1 MDYYTKHILLRT
13 GDSQSTLQSV
23 VNELSV
29 RLDRGQM
36 GEYKVTKIDCPE
48 GTIVV
53 GPDDGE
59 IPLRPVTHI
68 HVTAGLTST
77 KTLIK
82 GDTQFDQSL
91 LVPNIEVTDLMTGEQ
106 RTFNPAEVGLGVNTV
121 LEPGKFYENPWLG
134 MFYQC
139 ASIRG
144 NVAEFHLVEWFQ
156 LGELLCA
163 TFTQDVKYSFYFVP
177 VSDPK
182 VTARLQRRLEKYLQH
197 PRAPVRWRA
206 ANRHFSQAE
215 VVSAVP

>member
-23 VNELSV
+23 VDELSV

-106 RTFNPAEVGLGVNTV
+106 RTFNPAEVGLGVDTV
-121 LEPGKFYENPWLG
+121 LDPETLRILG
-134 MFYQC
+134 LACFISAR
-139 ASIRG
+139 ASAGMSRSSTWW
-144 NVAEFHLVEWFQ
+144 NRFNLANCSAQ
-156 LGELLCA
+156 P
-163 TFTQDVKYSFYFVP
+163 S
-177 VSDPK
+177 PK
-182 VTARLQRRLEKYLQH
+182 T
-197 PRAPVRWRA
+197 
-206 ANRHFSQAE
+206 
-215 VVSAVP
+215 